1 MAEKLA
7 ERDMERKYGPNA
19 KDRMPAKDY
28 EDLLFEGSEEY
39 EKLFL
44 DKGFV
49 DVEVK
54 GMPESK
60 KNQAD

>member
-1 MAEKLA
+1 
-7 ERDMERKYGPNA
+7 
-19 KDRMPAKDY
+19 MPAKDY

-49 DVEVK
+49 DVEIK

-60 KNQAD
+60 RNQTD